1 MMLRRIEWAS
11 LDEAGRRAALA
22 RPPAPA
28 DADVAAIIAEVRAG
42 GDAALR
48 RLTERL
54 DGVTLDALRVEE
66 SAIANAAD
74 ALPAATRAA
83 IDTAAANI
91 AAFHEAGRTEPYE
104 IETVPGVICRRE
116 VRPIRAVGLYVPGGT
131 APLPSTVLMLG
142 VPSRLAGNPVR
153 VLCTPPRADGTV
165 DPAILYAAH
174 ACGISDVFRIGGA
187 QAIAALSFGTESVPR
202 VDKVFGPG
210 NAWVTAA
217 KQFVAR
223 DASGIAIDLP
233 AGPSELMVVAD
244 ASAVPEFVAADL
256 LSQAEHGVDSQV
268 MLVTDSAA
276 LIDAVDATLERR
288 VNQLERGGFAAR
300 SLERSCA
307 ILVRGTDEAMEVA
320 NRYAPE
326 HLSLAL
332 ADAEARVADVAA
344 AGSVFVGHWTP
355 EALGDYCSGT
365 NHVLPTGGYTRAY
378 SGLAVSDFETR
389 ISVQRATSAGLRA
402 LGPTAIALARVE
414 GLGAHAESVEVRL
427 DACS

>member
-1 MMLRRIEWAS
+1 MMLRRLEWAS
-11 LDEAGRRAALA
+11 LDDAAQRDALA

-28 DADVAAIIAEVRAG
+28 DADVAAIIADVRAG

-48 RLTERL
+48 RLTERF
-54 DGVTLDALRVEE
+54 DGVRLDTLRVDP
-66 SAIANAAD
+66 ADITAAAD
-74 ALPAATRAA
+74 ALPAETRSA
-83 IDTAAANI
+83 IDAAAANI
-91 AAFHEAGRTEPYE
+91 AAFHAAGRSEPYE
-104 IETVPGVICRRE
+104 VETVPGIACRRE

-165 DPAILYAAH
+165 DPAILYAAR
-174 ACGISDVFRIGGA
+174 ACGIDTVFRIGGA
-187 QAIAALSFGTESVPR
+187 QAIAALAYGTESVPR

-223 DASGIAIDLP
+223 DASGAAIDLP

-244 ASAVPEFVAADL
+244 ASAIPEFVAADL

-268 MLVTDSAA
+268 MLVTDSPTLA
-276 LIDAVDATLERR
+276 DAVDAALAQRLTALARSA
-288 VNQLERGGFAAR
+288 LATR
-300 SLERSCA
+300 SLERSRA
-307 ILVRGTDEAMEVA
+307 ILVRDIDEALEVA

-332 ADAEARVADVAA
+332 ADADARVADVAA
-344 AGSVFVGHWTP
+344 AGSVFVGPWTP

-365 NHVLPTGGYTRAY
+365 NHVLPTGGYARAY

-389 ISVQRATSAGLRA
+389 ITVQRATPAGLRA
-402 LGPTAIALARVE
+402 LGPTAVALARVE

-427 DACS
+427 DACG